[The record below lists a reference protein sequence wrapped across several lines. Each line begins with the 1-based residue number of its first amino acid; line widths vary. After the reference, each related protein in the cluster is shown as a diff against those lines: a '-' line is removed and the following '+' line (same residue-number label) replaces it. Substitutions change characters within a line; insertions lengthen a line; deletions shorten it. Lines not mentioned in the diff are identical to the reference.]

1 MARHQAQKTEADYAP
16 LVAKELTYY
25 KVMARDLDISMDML
39 REAAELGL
47 KDGMKRHRQAGCT
60 HRESGCIAGSVRH
73 FCDRLIVKAC
83 LMAASEEDM
92 DTAEDVLMRL
102 IED

>member
-16 LVAKELTYY
+16 LVAKELKYY
-25 KVMARDLDISMDML
+25 ESMARDLDISMDML

-60 HRESGCIAGSVRH
+60 HRESGCVAGSVRH

-83 LMAASEEDM
+83 LLAATEEDM
-92 DTAEDVLMRL
+92 EKAEDILMKL
-102 IED
+102 VEE